1 MKITAINVHNFLG
14 VRTVEAKLAKPVT
27 IFAGPNHSGKSSLQE
42 AIRMALTGESVR
54 VSLKKDYALLVN
66 DTEKSGFAEIE
77 VDGSAHAFITLPD
90 GKAAPA
96 SDYVM
101 PPSLPY
107 VLDAQRF
114 ASLTP
119 DERRTFLYG
128 LMGLS
133 ADGPEV
139 KARLLAKNCDAARV
153 DLILPLMRSGFDATH
168 KEAQNRAREA
178 KAEWKATTGETYG
191 EKKAETWRA
200 ESGPAFDP
208 AALTTLDDRLNHIIT
223 DLDDANQRL
232 GVLQFEQKRH
242 SEAAGKIGALKEMA
256 DREVAISE
264 RIARDSVEFDSWVE
278 RVRDLKKSHALKCA
292 EFARGATPCPD
303 CGSMLVFKDGA
314 VAHAPMVSGIGD
326 YLARL
331 AEYEKAAEL
340 MQRAVANGKR
350 DLDQATNAKKTLAD
364 LESISGTAPTE
375 AEITAARTHLDGLKE
390 ERAGVTQA
398 ITQMRAI
405 ERLGKEAQAK
415 AEKAKAAHQS
425 VQAWSRI
432 ADALAPDGIPGEIL
446 AAALEPLNE
455 RLFESST
462 DADWLRPCVGP
473 DMSIGAAYPMQSE
486 RPYALL
492 SESEKWRV
500 DAMLAEAISRLSGL
514 GVLVL
519 DRFDVLDLQGRGDL
533 IAWLDGLVEG
543 GEIQSAILFGT
554 LKSLPTGLP
563 DAFEAIWI
571 DQGVVEQV
579 KEAA

>member
-1 MKITAINVHNFLG
+1 MKITALNVHNFLG
-14 VRTVEAKLAKPVT
+14 VRDVDVRLAKPVT

-77 VDGSAHAFITLPD
+77 IDGTARAFITLPD
-90 GKAAPA
+90 GKTAPA
-96 SDYVM
+96 SDYTM
-101 PPSLPY
+101 PPALPY

-153 DLILPLMRSGFDATH
+153 DLILPLMRSGFDAAH

-200 ESGPAFDP
+200 ESGSAFDP
-208 AALTTLDDRLNHIIT
+208 AALTTLEDRLNHIIT
-223 DLDDANQRL
+223 DLDGANQRL

-242 SEAAGKIGALKEMA
+242 ADAAGKIAALKELA
-256 DREVAISE
+256 ERRE
-264 RIARDSVEFDSWVE
+264 RIAD
-278 RVRDLKKSHALKCA
+278 K
-292 EFARGATPCPD
+292 
-303 CGSMLVFKDGA
+303 
-314 VAHAPMVSGIGD
+314 
-326 YLARL
+326 LARDTAEL
-331 AEYEKAAEL
+331 ETWNEKVDATRAAAGDAHEDLLVCPGCSAGLHLVNGSLVHAEPQAHDPEAAAKLPEYEAAQEL
-340 MQRAVANGKR
+340 MRRTVMNGKR
-350 DLDQATNAKKTLAD
+350 DLEQATNAKKTLAE

-375 AEITAARTHLDGLKE
+375 AELTAARAHLDELKA
-390 ERAGVTQA
+390 ERANVTSQ

-405 ERLGKEAQAK
+405 ERMRREALSKQ
-415 AEKAKAAHQS
+415 EKASAAHQS

-462 DADWLRPCVGP
+462 DADWLRPCVAA

-486 RPYALL
+486 RPYDLL

-514 GVLVL
+514 GILVL
-519 DRFDVLDLQGRGDL
+519 DRIDCLDLQGRCDL
-533 IAWLDGLVEG
+533 VAWLDDRVFSDTLE
-543 GEIQSAILFGT
+543 SAILFGN
-554 LKSLPTGLP
+554 LKALPTGLSGF
-563 DAFEAIWI
+563 FEAIWI